1 MPRKILHLDLD
12 AFFCAVEELHNP
24 ALRGKPFAVGGR
36 PESRGV
42 VASCSYAARQFG
54 VHSAMPMARALRL
67 CPGLLVVSTRHGVYG
82 DYSRQVMDRLYQLTA
97 LVEPISIDEAFLD
110 LSDLPE
116 PGLEIARR
124 LQSRIQQE
132 LGLPCSLGV
141 ATNKLVAKIATDTGK
156 AARRGPTPPNA
167 ITVVP
172 PGEEA
177 AFLAPLPVSA
187 LWGVGPKSAAR
198 LEGMGIHTIG
208 DLAQMSPAALVSHF
222 GKNGADLARHAR
234 GIDDAPVVTTHE
246 VKSISQETTFERD
259 LRESEALRRTL
270 LDLSEGSRSPLASG
284 WPVRHHRSPQAALV
298 RFHHPEPPDH
308 AAPIHRPGRRDL
320 CYHLPAVRAGL
331 GRKAPGEAAGCGCQR
346 VGAGISPAQPVG
358 LQPGK
363 RTPAARSRG

>member
-1 MPRKILHLDLD
+1 MVPRKILHLDLD
-12 AFFCAVEELHNP
+12 AFFSAVEELHNP
-24 ALRGKPFAVGGR
+24 SLRGKPFAVGGR

-67 CPGLLVVSTRHGVYG
+67 CPGLLVVSARHGFYG

-156 AARRGPTPPNA
+156 AAGRGPTPPNA

-172 PGEEA
+172 QAKKPP
-177 AFLAPLPVSA
+177 F
-187 LWGVGPKSAAR
+187 WR
-198 LEGMGIHTIG
+198 L
-208 DLAQMSPAALVSHF
+208 
-222 GKNGADLARHAR
+222 
-234 GIDDAPVVTTHE
+234 
-246 VKSISQETTFERD
+246 
-259 LRESEALRRTL
+259 
-270 LDLSEGSRSPLASG
+270 
-284 WPVRHHRSPQAALV
+284 
-298 RFHHPEPPDH
+298 
-308 AAPIHRPGRRDL
+308 
-320 CYHLPAVRAGL
+320 
-331 GRKAPGEAAGCGCQR
+331 
-346 VGAGISPAQPVG
+346 
-358 LQPGK
+358 
-363 RTPAARSRG
+363 